1 MLKWLYRII
10 GALILFTLLVIGV
23 FFAVRNPQLIRLDF
37 VIWQSPEFSIALYL
51 ILAFAL
57 GAIVALVSSSVV
69 ILRSDRNVRLL
80 KKRLTKTQTELD
92 DLRKDSITK
101 ELDVSEE

>member
-23 FFAVRNPQLIRLDF
+23 FFAVRNPQLISLDF
-37 VIWQSPEFSIALYL
+37 VIWQSPEFSIALHV
-51 ILAFAL
+51 ILAFGIGVIL
-57 GAIVALVSSSVV
+57 ALVASSAIMIKSE
-69 ILRSDRNVRLL
+69 RKVRLL
-80 KKRLTKTQTELD
+80 TKRLAKNQAELASI
-92 DLRKDSITK
+92 RKDSIAK